1 MERPKINIKP
11 IKLIRIYL
19 FFFAILPLFCYPQLH
34 HQTISAYGSTSHKG
48 ITSVGQSSVSG
59 NQTKIKL
66 IASQGFI
73 NPIQNV
79 YFIETVEQNLEVL
92 VFPNPFNEFFEIT
105 LDNEYQEI
113 EIRIQNTSGQIVF
126 EKELNKK
133 SKFQVHTPSLS
144 NQTYLINVL
153 ADKKIFNA
161 KLIKQ

>member
-1 MERPKINIKP
+1 M
-11 IKLIRIYL
+11 IRIHL
-19 FFFAILPLFCYPQLH
+19 FFFLIFPLFCHSQLH
-34 HQTISAYGSTSHKG
+34 HQTISAYGSTSNRG
-48 ITSVGQSSVSG
+48 IISVGQSSVSG
-59 NQTKIKL
+59 NQTKVKL

-79 YFIETVEQNLEVL
+79 YLIETLEQNLEVL

-126 EKELNKK
+126 EKKFNKK

-144 NQTYLINVL
+144 NQTYLINIL
-153 ADKKIFNA
+153 ADNKIFNA